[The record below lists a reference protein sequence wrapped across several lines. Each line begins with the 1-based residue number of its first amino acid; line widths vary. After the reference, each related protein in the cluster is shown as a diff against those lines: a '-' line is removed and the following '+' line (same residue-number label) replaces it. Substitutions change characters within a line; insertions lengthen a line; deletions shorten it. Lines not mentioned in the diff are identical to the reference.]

1 MVVSSLSSH
10 RFLGRWYCLVFISL
24 AGALLGVE
32 QRTLEFGISSSSSH
46 ESLGVLR
53 LASKVNLHGG
63 KYGRIISV
71 KIVYILS
78 VYNGQLRVK
87 CISVSGLIG
96 FKVFLVARFNIT
108 FAAP

>member
-1 MVVSSLSSH
+1 M
-10 RFLGRWYCLVFISL
+10 
-24 AGALLGVE
+24 
-32 QRTLEFGISSSSSH
+32 
-46 ESLGVLR
+46 
-53 LASKVNLHGG
+53 NLHGG

-108 FAAP
+108 FAAPWICGLKETLAGPVQNLKEAEDAQAGEQS